1 MENINKNRLK
11 VVYGDCTLGVS
22 GEGFSYIFSYVTGG
36 MESLVKEGME

>member
-22 GEGFSYIFSYVTGG
+22 GEGFSYIFFLCYGWNGIVG
-36 MESLVKEGME
+36 